1 VRAPCEPGY
10 RMAPPPGADRRMVG
24 QAGEMAAL
32 AGVLLGPAER
42 ARFHDKLAGP
52 IIQRDQEQIIGDS

>member
-1 VRAPCEPGY
+1 
-10 RMAPPPGADRRMVG
+10 MAPPPGADRRMVG